1 MIRVRETLYE
11 AVKPTKEEVEWRRQ
25 YRADRKSSKAS
36 EDAQRAIERAQP
48 GYVKPK
54 PMYPVYR
61 SPKPTKEEAERRR
74 YAREQKRSERNRAAA
89 EKWITDENNVY
100 YRGSA
105 DEVILRTV
113 LSKFNLWDSVP
124 GNFIEINAQKK
135 HSSRYSGSVEFNDV
149 KAEGYIEIKSPS
161 KSEKRVNID
170 QEFDDIHVSSSGYDH
185 HYYDY

>member
-1 MIRVRETLYE
+1 MIKVRESLYE
-11 AVKPTKEEVEWRRQ
+11 AVKPSKEEMEARRQ
-25 YRADRKSSKAS
+25 YRESRKSSR
-36 EDAQRAIERAQP
+36 AQEAAERAKP

-61 SPKPTKEEAERRR
+61 SPKPSKEEADRRR

-89 EKWITDENNVY
+89 EKWIKEENNVY

-105 DEVILRTV
+105 DEAILRTV

-124 GNFIEINAQKK
+124 GNFIEISAQKN

-149 KAEGYIEIKSPS
+149 RAEGYIEIRSPRN
-161 KSEKRVNID
+161 SEKKVNID
-170 QEFDDIHVSSSGYDH
+170 QEFDNIYVSSSGYDH